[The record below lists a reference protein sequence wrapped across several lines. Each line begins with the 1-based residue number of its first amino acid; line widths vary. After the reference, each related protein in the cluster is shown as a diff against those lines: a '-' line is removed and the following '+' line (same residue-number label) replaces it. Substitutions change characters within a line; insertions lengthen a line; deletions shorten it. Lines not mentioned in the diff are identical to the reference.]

1 MEIFEQ
7 PSTGGIRCL
16 MMSFW
21 PPTTNMV
28 SEADNSVR
36 ENLIAEA
43 KRVEEDGLYSSKGH
57 YAAADFWRKVHLRLG
72 VPTAILTSI
81 AGVVII
87 AAPASFVVELIFGLV
102 TLAGGVSTGV
112 MVFLSLS
119 ERAPLTRQLRI
130 TTTH

>member
-1 MEIFEQ
+1 
-7 PSTGGIRCL
+7 